1 MRLSQPSELTS
12 SLLLSE
18 IFVSVSTTQTLT
30 RSQRESLK
38 QLLLE
43 DVLSEEEATS
53 VDRVLR
59 AIRRG
64 SIQVL

>member
-1 MRLSQPSELTS
+1 MHLPQSSALS

-30 RSQRESLK
+30 RSQREGLK

-53 VDRVLR
+53 VDRILR

-64 SIQVL
+64 SIKVM

>member
-1 MRLSQPSELTS
+1 MRLSQPSELS

-30 RSQRESLK
+30 RSQREGLK

-43 DVLSEEEATS
+43 EALSEEEATS
-53 VDRVLR
+53 VDRILR
-59 AIRRG
+59 GIRRG
-64 SIQVL
+64 CIKVV